1 MPLGSSKSFMFLA
14 SKLLKM
20 LSPSFSA
27 SSIII
32 DSQVGFC
39 DSISFLFSLFYLR
52 IELLSNYL
60 EETTFF
66 K

>member
-1 MPLGSSKSFMFLA
+1 MFLA

-32 DSQVGFC
+32 DSQVGFS
-39 DSISFLFSLFYLR
+39 DSISFLVSLFNLR

>member
-1 MPLGSSKSFMFLA
+1 MFLA

-32 DSQVGFC
+32 DSQVGFS
-39 DSISFLFSLFYLR
+39 DSISFLVSLFNFR

>member
-1 MPLGSSKSFMFLA
+1 MFLA

-32 DSQVGFC
+32 DSQVGFS
-39 DSISFLFSLFYLR
+39 DSISFLVSLFNLR

-60 EETTFF
+60 EDTTFF

>member
-32 DSQVGFC
+32 DSQGFC
-39 DSISFLFSLFYLR
+39 DSISFLFSLFNLR

-60 EETTFF
+60 EETTFL